1 MKVMWAPW
9 RMDYVLGPKA
19 DACPFC
25 LPGCAAATTGAQNSE
40 PDSTVD
46 DAERM
51 IVHRGKFAF
60 VLLNKFPYNNGHLM
74 VTPYRHVMNLEDLTP
89 EESRELM
96 ELVTLAA
103 RALKKYA
110 TPEGINIG
118 LNLGRAAGAGI
129 ADHLHF
135 HLVPRWVGDSSFIA
149 VMDEV
154 RMVPQHIR
162 ETYRQLSAV
171 FKELAS

>member
-19 DACPFC
+19 DSCPFC
-25 LPGCAAATTGAQNSE
+25 LPCSPASAGSHKNDKG
-40 PDSTVD
+40 D
-46 DAERM
+46 DAARL